1 MIKPP
6 SQVMPLPVPVIPA
19 YEVHHSVQGESERA
33 AIDASN
39 ELLSIIEEFNNSEN
53 ECGLYDEEE
62 DDDIEIIHVKP
73 GDAFDFSTV
82 KIKIEPID

>member
-1 MIKPP
+1 MIKP

-19 YEVHHSVQGESERA
+19 YEVHHSLQGESETA
-33 AIDASN
+33 VIDASN

-53 ECGLYDEEE
+53 ECGLYEEEE
-62 DDDIEIIHVKP
+62 DDDIEIIHVKA
-73 GDAFDFSTV
+73 GDEFDYSTV